1 MSVFLFIL
9 TNNILPIFTLIF
21 VGYLIHRKFQ
31 IDILSLTKL
40 NFYVFVPA
48 FTFVNL
54 YETDIP
60 LDMIK
65 VLFGAVILLVINML
79 LGTFITGLKKQDKS
93 LKYAFKNA
101 LMFYNSGNIGIP
113 LIILVFSS
121 PPFVVD
127 GQTPYLTLALTAQI
141 MVLIVQNL
149 ALNTLGFINANNA
162 NMHFKDSILQ
172 ILKMPTIYA
181 VPLAL
186 LLKITP
192 YDMTRFPLWPVLNY
206 ARNGLVPIALITLGV
221 QLSRTSFKF
230 ADKDVY
236 MAVLLR
242 LIGGPAI
249 AFALAKILGLDGIL
263 GQVFFISSAVP
274 TAVNTALI
282 AVECDNHPDFASQVV
297 MLSTLLSSITLALV
311 IYSARVLF

>member
-21 VGYLIHRKFQ
+21 VGYLIHKKFQ

-65 VLFGAVILLVINML
+65 VLSGAVILLGINML
-79 LGTFITGLKKQDKS
+79 LGTLITRLKKQDKS
-93 LKYAFKNA
+93 FKYAFKNA

-186 LLKITP
+186 LLKLIP
-192 YDMTRFPLWPVLNY
+192 YDITRFPLWPALNY

-221 QLSRTSFKF
+221 QLSRTTFKL

-236 MAVLLR
+236 IAVILR
-242 LIGGPAI
+242 LAGGPVI
-249 AFALAKILGLDGIL
+249 AFALAKILGLEGIL

-282 AVECDNHPDFASQVV
+282 AVECDNHPDFASHVV
-297 MLSTLLSSITLALV
+297 MLSTLLSSITLVLV
-311 IYSARVLF
+311 IYFSRVLF

>member
-21 VGYLIHRKFQ
+21 VGYLIHKKFQ

-65 VLFGAVILLVINML
+65 VLSGAVILLGINML
-79 LGTFITGLKKQDKS
+79 LGTLITGLKKHDKS

-162 NMHFKDSILQ
+162 NMHFKDSLFQ

-186 LLKITP
+186 LLKLIP
-192 YDMTRFPLWPVLNY
+192 YDMTGFPLWPALNY

-221 QLSRTSFKF
+221 QLSRTTFKL
-230 ADKDVY
+230 ADRDVY
-236 MAVLLR
+236 IAVILR
-242 LIGGPAI
+242 LIGGPVI
-249 AFALAKILGLDGIL
+249 AFVIAKILGLEGVL

-282 AVECDNHPDFASQVV
+282 AVECDNHPDFASHVV
-297 MLSTLLSSITLALV
+297 MLSTLLSSITLVLV
-311 IYSARVLF
+311 IYFARILF